1 MSRHSVGVHS
11 RARTSSRR
19 WWVPTTVVH
28 ASGTA
33 TLERPETVAVVPTE
47 PLKTPSHRRAEPTR
61 AKARRAPRDDGA
73 VWIIS
78 AALMIFA
85 ALLLGFVADVV
96 FVSQVH
102 EVRTQQVLLSDYRS
116 DLANAVAPV
125 GQTDSNGSLLA
136 PGTPV
141 AILAI
146 PTLGVSQVVV
156 EGTASGQTMDGPG
169 HRRDTPLPGQPGISL
184 VFGRQ
189 AAFGGPFGDLRSLRP
204 GDPITVTT
212 GQGEQ
217 KYAVMDVRR
226 EGDPMPQA
234 LAEGESR
241 LTLVTADGTPYVP
254 DGVLRVDA
262 KLTSPVQPM
271 PPRVLSAAAL
281 APAEQAMAGDPGVW
295 IGVVLWGQAL
305 LLAALALTW
314 CRTRWGVW
322 QAWVIGVP
330 VLGFLGLAVANQLV
344 QLLPN
349 LM

>member
-1 MSRHSVGVHS
+1 MSRHSAGALGNG
-11 RARTSSRR
+11 RINSRR
-19 WWVPTTVVH
+19 WWVPTTIVY
-28 ASGTA
+28 ASSAA
-33 TLERPETVAVVPTE
+33 TLERTEKAEFAPSRTVT
-47 PLKTPSHRRAEPTR
+47 TPSHGSSGSART
-61 AKARRAPRDDGA
+61 KARRAQRDDGA
-73 VWIIS
+73 VWVTS

-96 FVSQVH
+96 FVSQVQ

-116 DLANAVAPV
+116 DLANGVAPV
-125 GQTDSNGSLLA
+125 GQTDSNGNLLA

-141 AILAI
+141 AILAV
-146 PTLGVSQVVV
+146 PTLGVSEVVV
-156 EGTASGQTMDGPG
+156 EGTTAGQTMDGPG

-184 VFGRQ
+184 IFGRQ
-189 AAFGGPFGDLRSLRP
+189 AAFGGPFGGLQSLRP

-217 KYAVMDVRR
+217 TYAVMDVRR
-226 EGDPMPQA
+226 AGDPMPGA
-234 LAEGESR
+234 LAQGESR

-254 DGVLRVDA
+254 YGVLRVDA
-262 KLTSPVQPM
+262 KLISPVQPM
-271 PPRVLSAAAL
+271 PARLLSADSL
-281 APAEQAMAGDPGVW
+281 APAEQAMAGDPGAW

-314 CRTRWGVW
+314 CRVRWGAW

-330 VLGFLGLAVANQLV
+330 VLGFLGLAVAGQIV